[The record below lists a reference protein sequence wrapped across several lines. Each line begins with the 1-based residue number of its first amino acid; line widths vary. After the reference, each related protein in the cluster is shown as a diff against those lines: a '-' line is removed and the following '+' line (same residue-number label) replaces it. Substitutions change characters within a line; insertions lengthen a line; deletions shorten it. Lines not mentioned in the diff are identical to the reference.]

1 YITLALAVFTV
12 LFGTRHLESTEHH
25 RGMIQAVAFESLIKL
40 VAFVAVG
47 LFVGYGLYGGFGDL
61 FERARDADL
70 IGTLTTDGI
79 EAPAFITQ
87 TLIAMLAII
96 CLPRQ

>member
-1 YITLALAVFTV
+1 
-12 LFGTRHLESTEHH
+12 
-25 RGMIQAVAFESLIKL
+25 MIQAVAFESLIKL

-79 EAPAFITQ
+79 EAPAFITPVPYTQ
-87 TLIAMLAII
+87 LTLPTSELV
-96 CLPRQ
+96 